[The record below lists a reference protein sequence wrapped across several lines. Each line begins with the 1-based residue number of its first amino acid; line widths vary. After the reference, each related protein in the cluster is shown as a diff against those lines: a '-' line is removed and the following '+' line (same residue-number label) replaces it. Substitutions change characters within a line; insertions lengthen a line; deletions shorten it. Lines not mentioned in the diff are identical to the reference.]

1 VKDIDIMSVKEIE
14 INKMNK
20 EMLENIKNIN
30 ILNMTNCYMLLNKK
44 KKLIEVLNQM
54 NDEIDTKTL
63 KNINTNDFGLKY
75 AWIVVKLKEVNN
87 LLENSIDNLKSNKKS
102 IKISNILEENKKKS
116 LQIVDS
122 TFESLKNDNF
132 FNTVENINE
141 KKKSILSN
149 CLGLIIINI
158 RISL

>member
-14 INKMNK
+14 INKINK

-149 CLGLIIINI
+149 CLGLLIINI

>member
-149 CLGLIIINI
+149 CLGLLIINI